1 MQHAWATAPSYFKEI
16 RRFPMLKAEEELLLV
31 ARWREIGDEGAAHK
45 LLTSHLRF
53 VAKIAS
59 GYRGYGLPTSDLIS
73 EGNIGLIQA
82 LDRFDPDKGV
92 RFSTYAGWW
101 IKAAI
106 QAYILRTWSLVKIGT
121 TVNQKRLFFNLSK
134 AKQRL
139 LALHGGD
146 LRPHEVTLVANS
158 LRVTEQDV
166 VEMDR
171 RLSGDV
177 SLNAPLNVEGDSVE
191 WQDRL
196 IDESSDQE
204 SRLAELDDSEARRRS
219 LGVALTVL
227 DNRERYI
234 FEARR
239 LIDPPLSLAEL
250 AIKFRVSP
258 ERIRQIEGRAF
269 KAVQEAVHAASA
281 GQNAEQEPS
290 SIEARESLRCTRGAI
305 SRSKQIC
312 SVKLSLAERS
322 ELNQMR

>member
-1 MQHAWATAPSYFKEI
+1 MQHAWATSRGTASYFKEI
-16 RRFPMLKAEEELLLV
+16 RRFPILKAEEEQMLV
-31 ARWREIGDEGAAHK
+31 ARWRDDGDAAHQ
-45 LLTSHLRF
+45 LLTSHLRL

-82 LDRFDPDKGV
+82 LEQFDPDKGV

-139 LALHGGD
+139 LALHEGD
-146 LRPHEVTLVANS
+146 LRPDEVTLVANR

-166 VEMDR
+166 IEMNR

-177 SLNAPLNVEGDSVE
+177 SLNAPLNVEGDSIE

-196 IDESSDQE
+196 MDESSDQE
-204 SRLAELDDSEARRRS
+204 SRLAERDDSEARRRA
-219 LGVALTVL
+219 LRLALTAL
-227 DNRERYI
+227 DKRERYI

-239 LIDPPLSLAEL
+239 LIDPPISLADI
-250 AIKFRVSP
+250 AIKIRVSP
-258 ERIRQIEGRAF
+258 ERIRQIEARAF
-269 KAVQEAVHAASA
+269 KRVQEAVHAAS
-281 GQNAEQEPS
+281 E
-290 SIEARESLRCTRGAI
+290 RGTE
-305 SRSKQIC
+305 C
-312 SVKLSLAERS
+312 
-322 ELNQMR
+322 

>member
-1 MQHAWATAPSYFKEI
+1 MQHAWATAPSYLKEI
-16 RRFPMLKAEEELLLV
+16 RRFPMLNAEEEQVLA
-31 ARWREIGDEGAAHK
+31 ARWRELGDGGAAHK

-53 VAKIAS
+53 VAKIAN
-59 GYRGYGLPTSDLIS
+59 GYRGYGFPTSDLIS

-82 LDRFDPDKGV
+82 LERFDPDKGV

-134 AKQRL
+134 TKRRL
-139 LALHGGD
+139 LTLQEGD
-146 LRPHEVTLVANS
+146 LRPDEVTLVANR

-166 VEMDR
+166 IEMNR

-177 SLNAPLNVEGDSVE
+177 SLNAPLNVEGDPIE

-204 SRLAELDDSEARRRS
+204 SRLAERDDLATRKKA
-219 LGVALTVL
+219 LALALTAL
-227 DNRERYI
+227 DNRERCI

-239 LIDPPLSLAEL
+239 LIDPPFSLAEL
-250 AIKFRVSP
+250 ATKFGISRERV
-258 ERIRQIEGRAF
+258 RQIEERAF
-269 KAVQEAVHAASA
+269 KRVQAAVHAASA
-281 GQNAEQEPS
+281 RGRNAELPRGS
-290 SIEARESLRCTRGAI
+290 ESAG
-305 SRSKQIC
+305 
-312 SVKLSLAERS
+312 V
-322 ELNQMR
+322 

>member
-1 MQHAWATAPSYFKEI
+1 MQHAWSTGVSYFKEI
-16 RRFPMLKAEEELLLV
+16 RRFPMLKAEEEQLLV
-31 ARWREIGDEGAAHK
+31 ARWREIGDEGAAQK

-73 EGNIGLIQA
+73 EGSIGLIQA

-146 LRPHEVTLVANS
+146 LRPDEVTLVASS
-158 LRVTEQDV
+158 LRVTEQEV
-166 VEMDR
+166 IEMDR

-191 WQDRL
+191 W
-196 IDESSDQE
+196 
-204 SRLAELDDSEARRRS
+204 
-219 LGVALTVL
+219 
-227 DNRERYI
+227 
-234 FEARR
+234 
-239 LIDPPLSLAEL
+239 
-250 AIKFRVSP
+250 
-258 ERIRQIEGRAF
+258 
-269 KAVQEAVHAASA
+269 
-281 GQNAEQEPS
+281 
-290 SIEARESLRCTRGAI
+290 
-305 SRSKQIC
+305 
-312 SVKLSLAERS
+312 
-322 ELNQMR
+322 

>member
-1 MQHAWATAPSYFKEI
+1 MLHAWAPAPSYFKEI
-16 RRFPMLKAEEELLLV
+16 RRFPMLKAEEEQLLV
-31 ARWREIGDEGAAHK
+31 ARWREIGDEDAAHK

-82 LDRFDPDKGV
+82 LDRFDPYKGV

-101 IKAAI
+101 IKATL

-134 AKQRL
+134 AKRRL
-139 LALHGGD
+139 LALQEGD
-146 LRPHEVTLVANS
+146 LRPDEVTLVANR

-166 VEMDR
+166 IEMNR

-177 SLNAPLNVEGDSVE
+177 SLNAPLNVEGDPIE

-204 SRLAELDDSEARRRS
+204 WRLAERDDSENRKRA
-219 LGVALTVL
+219 LGLALTAL
-227 DNRERYI
+227 DKRERYI

-250 AIKFRVSP
+250 AIKFRVFP
-258 ERIRQIEGRAF
+258 ERIRQIEARAF
-269 KAVQEAVHAASA
+269 EKVEEAVHFAL
-281 GQNAEQEPS
+281 GRNAELS
-290 SIEARESLRCTRGAI
+290 SGSLETAD
-305 SRSKQIC
+305 
-312 SVKLSLAERS
+312 V
-322 ELNQMR
+322 